1 MTVKCSVCRYDKVS
15 PSNLRILCSGLNP
28 MCVSARLPMDV
39 ASRNRLTIFGVT
51 KDLLMSGRILMTDCY
66 MSRSKTISSMTMKTA
81 VSFVERMKG
90 RRGGIKSI
98 ERHDPYAVR
107 QRIASPLV

>member
-51 KDLLMSGRILMTDCY
+51 KDLLMSGRIVMADYY
-66 MSRSKTISSMTMKTA
+66 MSRSKTISSIILKTA
-81 VSFVERMKG
+81 VSLVDRMKG
-90 RRGGIKSI
+90 RRGGM
-98 ERHDPYAVR
+98 EFHRET
-107 QRIASPLV
+107 